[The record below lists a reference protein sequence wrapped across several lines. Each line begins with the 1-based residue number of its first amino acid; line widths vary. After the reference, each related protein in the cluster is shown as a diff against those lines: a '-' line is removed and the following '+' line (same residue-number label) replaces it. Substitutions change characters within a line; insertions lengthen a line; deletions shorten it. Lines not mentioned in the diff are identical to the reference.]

1 MKLPPLAEQRP
12 LPAVREISRRDLRV
26 VVLVLVAVLLVALA
40 VGGESHLL
48 GRLRTWL
55 LGPMLLAVAVPALL
69 AYLRSD
75 KGPPAPEHLVP
86 SVLGAIAVA
95 GFAVLLPPGWR
106 YAVIAFAFGACF
118 LVAGQLDYFQLLDH
132 QKPLHL
138 LVQESILALGLASSY
153 LVILANAL
161 PLPVRLAGIFATSGL
176 AAYRSFRLFG
186 RPMSARRALLF
197 SLFVA
202 QLVAFFGWAMS
213 VYVYFTE
220 GVFAVLLF
228 LIWYVNR
235 GIIRH
240 TVEESVT
247 RNALI
252 EYGLFGVLIVYL
264 FLTSFQPR

>member
-1 MKLPPLAEQRP
+1 M
-12 LPAVREISRRDLRV
+12 VREISRWKLRF
-26 VVLVLVAVLLVALA
+26 LAFVAVLLVAMA
-40 VGGESHLL
+40 VGGDSHLL
-48 GRLRTWL
+48 GRSWTWL
-55 LGPMLLAVAVPALL
+55 LGPALLAVSVPALL
-69 AYLRSD
+69 ASLS
-75 KGPPAPEHLVP
+75 GNGLPALEHLVP
-86 SVLGAIAVA
+86 SVLGATVVA
-95 GFAVLLPPGWR
+95 GFAALLPLGWR
-106 YAVIAFAFGACF
+106 YAVIALAFGACF
-118 LVAGQLDYFQLLDH
+118 LVAGRLDHLQLLGR

-176 AAYRSFRLFG
+176 AAYRSFRLVG
-186 RPMSARRALLF
+186 RPMAARRALLF

-202 QLVAFFGWAMS
+202 QLVTFFGWAMS

>member
-1 MKLPPLAEQRP
+1 MKLPPLAEQPP
-12 LPAVREISRRDLRV
+12 LPAVREISRRDARF
-26 VVLVLVAVLLVALA
+26 LVFVAVLLVALA
-40 VGGESHLL
+40 VGGESDLL
-48 GRLRTWL
+48 GRSRTWL
-55 LGPMLLAVAVPALL
+55 LGPVLLAVAVPALV
-69 AYLRSD
+69 AYLSD
-75 KGPPAPEHLVP
+75 KGLPALEHLVP
-86 SVLGAIAVA
+86 SVLGAIAVV
-95 GFAVLLPPGWR
+95 GFAALLPPGWR
-106 YAVIAFAFGACF
+106 YAVIAVAFGACF
-118 LVAGQLDYFQLLDH
+118 LVSGQLDYFQLLDQ

-138 LVQESILALGLASSY
+138 LVQESVLALGLASAY
-153 LVILANAL
+153 LVILANAV
-161 PLPVRLAGIFATSGL
+161 PLPARLTGIFVTSGL

-186 RPMSARRALLF
+186 RPMSTRRALLF

-240 TVEESVT
+240 TAEESIT

-264 FLTSFQPR
+264 FLTSYKPR